1 MLLSHMQRFTY
12 SATGSLRW
20 KRDVTEYADV
30 LRNSHSPTTNA
41 QVSAKLPFKS
51 GVLDSALQDA
61 CDAPTQLPLADT
73 PCLLELMP
81 MAKRRWRSLLRWSTS
96 CWWRQTA

>member
-12 SATGSLRW
+12 SATGALRW

-41 QVSAKLPFKS
+41 QVTAEVPFQS
-51 GVLDSALQDA
+51 RVLDSVLRDNT
-61 CDAPTQLPLADT
+61 CCQLKLIPLA
-73 PCLLELMP
+73 E
-81 MAKRRWRSLLRWSTS
+81 RRWRSLLRWSIS